1 MSETPEQFYER
12 VVGSIRRPDLEE
24 WDTWP
29 FQGDMRPRVLE
40 RPSPTDVS
48 RAGKGGVGCD
58 GCEIPDERFLW
69 TNANWRVRPTNEPSG
84 LPLVL
89 FLEPRLH
96 VGEPGDLPDDLAAE
110 FGVMVG
116 RIDRAMSSIDGVER
130 VHVGRWGEGSEHLH
144 WWFFARP
151 SRMLQFA
158 SSFAEIWDDMLPPT
172 PEDVWQ
178 ANLQHVKSVLEAE
191 SRVRDDSGREPHV

>member
-12 VVGSIRRPDLEE
+12 VVGSIRRPAVEE

-29 FQGDMRPRVLE
+29 FQGEMQPRVLE
-40 RPSPTDVS
+40 LPSPTDVQRS
-48 RAGKGGVGCD
+48 GQGGVECD
-58 GCEIPDERFLW
+58 GCEAPDERFLW
-69 TNANWRVRPTNEPSG
+69 TNENWRVRPTNEPAG
-84 LPLVL
+84 LPLIL

-96 VGEPGDLPDDLAAE
+96 FAEPGDLPDHLAAE
-110 FGVMVG
+110 FGMMVG
-116 RIDRAMSSIDGVER
+116 RIDRAMSSIEGIER

-151 SRMLQFA
+151 SRILQLA

-172 PEDVWQ
+172 PEAVWK
-178 ANLQHVKSVLEAE
+178 ANLEHVKSTLESE
-191 SRVRDDSGREPHV
+191 DR

>member
-12 VVGSIRRPDLEE
+12 AVAQIRRPDLEG

-29 FQGDMRPRVLE
+29 FQGEMQPRTLD
-40 RPSPTDVS
+40 PPASSDVS
-48 RAGKGGVGCD
+48 RAGAGGVDCD
-58 GCEIPDERFLW
+58 ACEAPDDRFLW
-69 TNANWRVRPTNEPSG
+69 TDEHWRVRPTNEPAG

-96 VGEPGDLPDDLAAE
+96 VGEPGALPNDLAAE

-116 RIDRAMSSIDGVER
+116 RIDRAMTSIEGIER
-130 VHVGRWGEGSEHLH
+130 VHVCRWGEGSEHLH
-144 WWFFARP
+144 WWFLARP
-151 SRMLQFA
+151 SRMLQLA

-172 PEDVWQ
+172 PEDVWA
-178 ANLQHVKSVLEAE
+178 ANLQ
-191 SRVRDDSGREPHV
+191 RVRSKLDGDT